1 MEIKAIK
8 GTRKRLELLLEDFI
22 NNGGNTT
29 QFTNEFG
36 LSNGYFNSKGD
47 KELKPSTIKKI
58 CDAKPE
64 LNYDWLCYGIGN
76 PWRPA
81 EDIEEENAKDALKK
95 VGRPYFDIDF
105 LGGFD
110 LVNMN
115 TAEYA
120 EDYISMEPYNKDG
133 YFWCN
138 LTGES
143 MYPLIK
149 SGSKIC
155 LRHIP
160 EGVDGII
167 YGEVYAIVTKSEM
180 RTVKW
185 VSRADDEQN
194 IRLIPENKDPK
205 YGDYQDIA
213 KDDILQLF
221 KVVVSVNTF

>member
-1 MEIKAIK
+1 MEIKTKK
-8 GTRKRLELLLEDFI
+8 GTRQRLELLLREFI

-36 LSNGYFNSKGD
+36 LSNGYFNSNGD
-47 KELKPSTIKKI
+47 KELKPSTIRKI
-58 CDAKPE
+58 CEAKPE
-64 LNYDWLCYGIGN
+64 LNDDWLCYGIGS
-76 PWRPA
+76 PWKSA
-81 EDIEEENAKDALKK
+81 ETMKRENARAALTKI
-95 VGRPYFDIDF
+95 GRPYFDIDF

-110 LVNMN
+110 LVNMD

-138 LTGES
+138 LTGDS

-185 VSRADDEQN
+185 VSRADDERN
-194 IRLIPENKDPK
+194 IRLIPENKEPK

-213 KDDILQLF
+213 KDDILHLF

>member
-1 MEIKAIK
+1 MEIKAVK

-22 NNGGNTT
+22 NKGGNTT

-47 KELKPSTIKKI
+47 KELKPSTIRKI

-64 LNYDWLCYGIGN
+64 LNSDWLCYGIGS
-76 PWRPA
+76 PWRSE
-81 EDIEEENAKDALKK
+81 EDIEEEYAKDALKK

-110 LVNMN
+110 LVNLD
-115 TAEYA
+115 TVEYA
-120 EDYISMEPYNKDG
+120 DDYISMEPYNKEG
-133 YFWCN
+133 YFWCK
-138 LTGES
+138 LSGDS

-149 SGSKIC
+149 SGSRIC

-160 EGVDGII
+160 EGVQDII
-167 YGEVYAIVTKSEM
+167 YGEVYAIVTKNEM

-213 KDDILQLF
+213 KEDVIHLF
-221 KVVVSVNTF
+221 KFIGSFKEF